1 MMRRSALVTRL
12 EQHIALTAPERAAL
26 EDISRREV
34 RLKPGAMLMV
44 QDKPNDQLFVVQ
56 QGWVHSARQLANGSR
71 QIVGFHYAGDLVGI
85 SSIAWSI
92 ASNTVTAVGDCIVSE
107 LTKAELGRFFV
118 EQPRLAGAF
127 YAIAAS
133 DFVAMGDRLTSVGR
147 MGAVERLAGM
157 LLDML
162 ARLRVTAG
170 GVVDSFDLPLT
181 QQDIGDAV
189 GLTKVHVSR
198 TFGQM
203 EKRGLIARNGRRV
216 RVLKEQEL
224 IAMTGFVDRHAV
236 IETDWIPLAHAAVAA
251 A

>member
-1 MMRRSALVTRL
+1 MRRNALVIRL
-12 EQHIALTAPERAAL
+12 EQHIALTADERVAL
-26 EDISRREV
+26 DEVSHREL
-34 RLKPGAMLMV
+34 RFKSGETLMV
-44 QDKPNDQLFVVQ
+44 QDRPNDALYIVQ
-56 QGWVHSARQLANGSR
+56 QGWVHSARMLANGAR
-71 QIVGFHYAGDLVGI
+71 QIVGFHYAGDLVGT

-118 EQPRLAGAF
+118 QQPRLAGAF

-133 DFVAMGDRLTSVGR
+133 DFVAMGDRLTAVGR
-147 MGAVERLAGM
+147 MGAVERLALM

-162 ARLRVTAG
+162 ARLRTTAG

-198 TFGQM
+198 TFGEM
-203 EKRGLIARNGRRV
+203 ERRGLITRNGRRV
-216 RVLKEQEL
+216 KVLAEREMIL
-224 IAMTGFVDRHAV
+224 MTGFVDRHGV
-236 IETDWIPLAHAAVAA
+236 IETSWIPLSPESVAA
-251 A
+251 